1 MDTPARMSLI
11 GELYALGKGPVRTL
25 GRLVRGQPLRPTSF
39 VAMTL
44 DADDVAL
51 AERWLA
57 QPGRWEDGAPVRAL
71 EEAFARY
78 CGVEQAFAFGAGR
91 EAFSACL
98 AAAGIGPGDEVV
110 LPAYTCVVVR
120 NAVQF
125 RGARVAWA
133 DIELETFGLDVADVE
148 RRLTP
153 RTRALVLQHTYG
165 LVCRD
170 YEALVDLA
178 RRRGLVLIED
188 CAHAT
193 GAELRGRKVGLAG
206 DLAFY
211 SSEHSK
217 AFSTFQGGL
226 ALAAEPRFAARLAAE
241 AASTPPME
249 PERTARLLRALVH
262 DYQEHRD
269 PARWWRGELARA
281 RGRSGPP
288 ALTPEEK
295 RGELPTGYGRRLA
308 APQAAIGLQQL
319 GKLDACNA
327 RRRDTA
333 RRWDEW
339 CTRRGYPR
347 PVVLPG
353 STPIFLRYPVLV
365 EPERK
370 RSLAWGYAEFGL
382 KPGVW
387 FTSHVHPVRE
397 RLAGYPRSAEA
408 VARCINLPCLLDER

>member
-1 MDTPARMSLI
+1 MSLI
-11 GELYALGKGPVRTL
+11 GELYALGKGPVRSL

-44 DADDVAL
+44 DADDAAL

-57 QPGRWEDGAPVRAL
+57 EPARWEDDAPRR
-71 EEAFARY
+71 EF
-78 CGVEQAFAFGAGR
+78 EQAFARWSGVERAFAFAAGR

-98 AAAGIGPGDEVV
+98 AAAGVGPGDEVV

-125 RGARVAWA
+125 RGATVVWA
-133 DIELETFGLDVADVE
+133 DIELESFGPDVADVE

-153 RTRALVLQHTYG
+153 RTRALVVQHTFG

-170 YEALVDLA
+170 YEALVELA

-193 GAELRGRKVGLAG
+193 GAELHARKVGLRG

-226 ALAAEPRFAARLAAE
+226 ALARDPRWSARLATEAE
-241 AASTPPME
+241 ATPPTE
-249 PERTARLLRALVH
+249 RERTAGLLRALVH

-281 RGRSGPP
+281 RGRAGPT

-295 RGELPTGYGRRLA
+295 QGARPAGYGRRLA
-308 APQAAIGLQQL
+308 APLAAIGLHQL
-319 GKLDACNA
+319 GKLDACNE
-327 RRRDTA
+327 RRRRTA
-333 RRWDEW
+333 LRWDEW
-339 CTRRGYPR
+339 CTRHGYAR
-347 PVVLPG
+347 PLVLSG

-370 RSLAWGYAEFGL
+370 RDLSWGLAEFGI

-387 FTSHVHPVRE
+387 FRSHVHPVRE
-397 RLAGYPRSAEA
+397 ALAGYPRSAEA
-408 VARCINLPCLLDER
+408 VARCINLPCLLPSD